1 MATRKIWTAAEL
13 EQMSPAEQDKVFEAS
28 IVRDLAEVP
37 DEFLER
43 LRSRANE
50 RITKLESPGQS

>member
-1 MATRKIWTAAEL
+1 MARKIWTAAEL
-13 EQMSPAEQDKVFEAS
+13 EQMTPSEQDTIFRAS

-43 LRSRANE
+43 IRSRANE
-50 RITKLESPGQS
+50 RITELETPGRS

>member
-1 MATRKIWTAAEL
+1 MAPKIWTAAEL
-13 EQMSPAEQDKVFEAS
+13 EQMTPAEQDAVFQAS

-43 LRSRANE
+43 IRSRANE
-50 RITKLESPGQS
+50 RITELETPGRS